1 MRKEVMLLRDLD
13 HPNIVKYYQTDLSTD
28 MTSIDVLIE
37 YVPGGSLKRII
48 QKYNKLEETIVRHYI
63 KQLVYG
69 LVYLHDHGVV
79 HRDLKCANV
88 LLSANGVIKLTD
100 FGSSRRFDSDELEL
114 SKSVKGSPYWMAPEV
129 VLKHGHSFSADIWS
143 LGCVMIEMIAGRP
156 PWSNLSRESKQ
167 VLKLIATPNNYPQ
180 FPECSDE
187 LKDLIR
193 QCIQRDPAH
202 RPNAKQLLE
211 HRFLNHPTIYRQ
223 YSEINLDSVN
233 PSVISSLRESYPR
246 GTIDNIREIIQEMK
260 KSETQK
266 EIS

>member
-13 HPNIVKYYQTDLSTD
+13 HLNIVKYYQTDLSAD

-69 LVYLHDHGVV
+69 LIYLHEHGVV

-88 LLSANGVIKLTD
+88 LLSANGVIKLSD
-100 FGSSRRFDSDELEL
+100 FGSSRKFDSDEVEL
-114 SKSVKGSPYWMAPEV
+114 SKSLKGSPYWMAPEV
-129 VLKHGHSFSADIWS
+129 VMKRGHSFSADIWS
-143 LGCVMIEMIAGRP
+143 LGCMIIEMITGRP

-167 VLKLIATPNNYPQ
+167 VLKLIATANNLPSI
-180 FPECSDE
+180 PDCSDD
-187 LKDLIR
+187 LKDLIH
-193 QCIQRDPAH
+193 QCLSRDATQRPT
-202 RPNAKQLLE
+202 AKQLLE
-211 HRFLNHPTIYRQ
+211 HRFLNHPSTYRQ
-223 YSEINLDSVN
+223 YTEVNLDSVN

-246 GTIDNIREIIQEMK
+246 EQIREMMQEVNNT
-260 KSETQK
+260 E
-266 EIS
+266 EGG

>member
-13 HPNIVKYYQTDLSTD
+13 HPNIVKYYQTDLSAD

-69 LVYLHDHGVV
+69 LIYLHEHGVV

-88 LLSANGVIKLTD
+88 LLSANGVIKLSD
-100 FGSSRRFDSDELEL
+100 FGSSRKFDSDEVEL
-114 SKSVKGSPYWMAPEV
+114 SKSLKGSPYWMAPEV
-129 VLKHGHSFSADIWS
+129 VMKQGHSFSADIWS
-143 LGCVMIEMIAGRP
+143 LGCMIIEMITGRP

-167 VLKLIATPNNYPQ
+167 VLKLIATANNLPSI
-180 FPECSDE
+180 PDCSDD

-193 QCIQRDPAH
+193 QCLRRDATQRPT
-202 RPNAKQLLE
+202 AKQLLE
-211 HRFLNHPTIYRQ
+211 HRFLNHPSTYRQ
-223 YSEINLDSVN
+223 YTEVNLDSVN

-246 GTIDNIREIIQEMK
+246 EQIREMMEEMHNT
-260 KSETQK
+260 E
-266 EIS
+266 EGA